1 MLRSRIL
8 PTPIRFALHTD
19 LGLNAASAVFGPHY
33 LTIDPNPIAQFG
45 VLLAIGLI
53 LHELGTSLGNGI
65 VTFQRWHASRA

>member
-1 MLRSRIL
+1 MLHAKIL

-45 VLLAIGLI
+45 VL
-53 LHELGTSLGNGI
+53 
-65 VTFQRWHASRA
+65 

>member
-1 MLRSRIL
+1 MFHSNIL
-8 PTPIRFALHTD
+8 PIAIRFALYID

-53 LHELGTSLGNGI
+53 LHELGASLGNGI
-65 VTFQRWHASRA
+65 VTYQRWHASRA